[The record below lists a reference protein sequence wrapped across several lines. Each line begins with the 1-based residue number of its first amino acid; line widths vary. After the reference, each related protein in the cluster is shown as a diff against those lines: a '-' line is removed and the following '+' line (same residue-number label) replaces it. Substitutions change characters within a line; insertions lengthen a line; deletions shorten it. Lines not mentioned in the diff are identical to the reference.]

1 MKILLCNK
9 FFYRRGG
16 DCIYTIELEQ
26 LLRSHGH
33 EVAVFAMHHPDNIS
47 SPWSKYF
54 PDEISFHPST
64 NMWKAFMRPMGTND
78 VKLKIEALIN
88 DFHPDVMHLGNIHS
102 QLSPILAEVAHNHAI
117 RVVWTLHD
125 YKLLCP
131 RYDCLQPNG
140 SICEECFSPNRLS
153 IDNNKKI
160 PNPTTCLKHRCIKNS
175 LLASFIGWAEMKK
188 WNHDCLT
195 LITDRWI
202 CPSNFMLQKMQQGGF
217 PTDKLTHLCNFIDV
231 AKCQMDDYGQREDY
245 YCYVGRLS
253 HEKGVRTLINAAAR
267 LQYRLVIIGDGPLK
281 EQLQQQIQQL
291 QCHDRILLAGKMDW
305 PQIKQYVGHARMLVI
320 PSEWYENNPLT
331 VLEAQCLGTPV
342 LGADIG
348 GIPELIHPISASSTS
363 DLADGEL
370 FIPKDIDDLTRKIE
384 TLWRHPFDYAQ
395 IARRSQRLFSAETYY
410 THLIELYKDPLS
422 AVSHQPSA
430 NR

>member
-1 MKILLCNK
+1 MRILLCNK
-9 FFYRRGG
+9 FYYRRGG
-16 DCIYTIELEQ
+16 DCIYTLQLEQ
-26 LLRSHGH
+26 LLLQHGH
-33 EVAVFAMHHPDNIS
+33 EVAVFAMHHPDNLPT
-47 SPWSKYF
+47 PWQAYF
-54 PDEISFHPST
+54 PSEASFSIGPK
-64 NMWKAFMRPMGTND
+64 MVEAMLRPLGTRE
-78 VKLKIEALIN
+78 VGLKFERLLQE
-88 DFHPDVMHLGNIHS
+88 FKPDVVHLGNIHS
-102 QLSPILAEVAHNHAI
+102 QLSPVLAEIAHDKGIH
-117 RVVWTLHD
+117 VVWTLHD

-131 RYDCLQPNG
+131 RYDCMRPDG
-140 SICEECFSPNRLS
+140 EICEACFS
-153 IDNNKKI
+153 
-160 PNPTTCLKHRCIKNS
+160 NPQAATSPQVLAPDPSPCLRHHCLKDS
-175 LLASFIGWAEMKK
+175 LVASLIGWAEMKK
-188 WNHDCLT
+188 WNHDRLT
-195 LITDRWI
+195 RITDRWI

-217 PTDKLTHLCNFIDV
+217 PTDKLTHLCNFIDI

-267 LQYRLVIIGDGPLK
+267 LQHRLVIIGDGPLK
-281 EQLQQQIQQL
+281 KQLQQQIQQL
-291 QCHDRILLAGKMDW
+291 QCHDRIQLAGKMDW

-370 FIPKDIDDLTRKIE
+370 FIPKDIDDLARKIE
-384 TLWRHPFDYAQ
+384 TLWLHPFDYAQ

-410 THLIELYKDPLS
+410 THLIELYKNPLS
-422 AVSHQPSA
+422 AVS
-430 NR
+430 N